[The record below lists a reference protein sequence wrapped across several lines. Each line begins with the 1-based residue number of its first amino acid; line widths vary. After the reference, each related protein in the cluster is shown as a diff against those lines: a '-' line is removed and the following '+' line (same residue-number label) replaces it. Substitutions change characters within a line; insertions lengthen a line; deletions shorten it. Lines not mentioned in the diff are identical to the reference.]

1 MLDHRMDHGERIE
14 ALQWQLVDLKIEYE
28 ATAEERRRDS
38 FFAEQEAEIGE
49 QFRALGV
56 APSYP
61 PGWLEQRSRAAGQAA
76 AAAFQA
82 REGAP

>member
-1 MLDHRMDHGERIE
+1 MLEHRMDQDERIE
-14 ALQWQLVDLKIEYE
+14 ALQWKLADLKIEYE
-28 ATAEERRRDS
+28 ATPEAQRRDA

-61 PGWLEQRSRAAGQAA
+61 PGWLAQRGRAAAHVA
-76 AAAFQA
+76 K
-82 REGAP
+82 EMT